1 MGIFTPLA
9 MFAHIKAMPALF
21 SYGSQASRPVYRI
34 SHFAGNPQGPL
45 LSCSSVES
53 SGPAAFADVVPAGAL
68 DSVSFVPFDACSWDF
83 GSEAVSPASQ
93 AKLTLETA

>member
-1 MGIFTPLA
+1 

-21 SYGSQASRPVYRI
+21 SYLIQPSRPVYRI
-34 SHFAGNPQGPL
+34 SRFAGNPQAPL

-53 SGPAAFADVVPAGAL
+53 SGPAAFADVVPGAL
-68 DSVSFVPFDACSWDF
+68 DSVYFVPFDTCCWDF
-83 GSEAVSPASQ
+83 GSEAVSPASH